1 MKLTR
6 TRDACAIGAVPAM
19 TATAAFLAVLIVSGQ
34 VWAQDWPTR
43 PIKLVVS
50 TGPGLAT
57 DVVARL
63 MSDRIS
69 RRLGQQ
75 VYVENIAGG
84 SGMIGAQAAARSAPD
99 GYTFYFAP
107 SSALSANM
115 VLYKS
120 VPYDPLR
127 DFTPVALVCDSSPF
141 VLSVQPELP
150 VKSLPE
156 LIAYAKANPG
166 KLSYAIDTSS
176 GLQLAIGQLLTK
188 RAALDWVQIPYKS
201 TPQMLQDTT
210 SGVVQVM
217 ISSVTAAQAFA
228 VAGKV
233 RTIAISS
240 EKRFP
245 GLDDVPTIA
254 EVLPGF
260 NIDGWFVVVGPAGTP
275 APIVERL
282 NKVIS
287 EFLKE
292 PDITPRLRQFGLAS
306 SGAGSPHS
314 TGEFIAAELNRW
326 KSLAKELEIKP
337 Q

>member
-1 MKLTR
+1 ML
-6 TRDACAIGAVPAM
+6 CAAM
-19 TATAAFLAVLIVSGQ
+19 LLVCGQ
-34 VWAQDWPTR
+34 GWSQEWPVR
-43 PIKLVVS
+43 PIKVIVS

-57 DVVARL
+57 DIMARL

-69 RRLGQQ
+69 KRLGQQ
-75 VYVENIAGG
+75 VYVENIPGG

-107 SSALSANM
+107 SSALSANT

-120 VPYDPLR
+120 VPYNPLR
-127 DFTPVALVCDSSPF
+127 DFTPVAMVCDSSPF
-141 VLSVQPELP
+141 VLSVHPDLP
-150 VKSLPE
+150 IKTLPD

-188 RAALDWVQIPYKS
+188 RAALDWVQVPYRS
-201 TPQMLQDTT
+201 TPQMMQDTAA
-210 SGVVQVM
+210 GVVQVM
-217 ISSVTAAQAFA
+217 ISSVTAVQAFA
-228 VAGKV
+228 AAGKV

-245 GLDDVPTIA
+245 GLDDLPTIA

-275 APIVERL
+275 APYVDRL
-282 NKVIS
+282 NAAIG

-292 PDITPRLRQFGLAS
+292 QDISPRLRQFGLAS
-306 SGAGSPHS
+306 SGAGTPRS
-314 TGEFIAAELNRW
+314 TGEFISAELDRW
-326 KSLAKELEIKP
+326 VALAKELDIKP